1 MLLTLNALLKLL
13 KKLNTKHMKFL
24 AILPATLIAAAPAMA
39 GPYANIEANSG
50 FTGSD
55 YTGTATDFHLGYE
68 GSSGAASFGLQ
79 GGPTVVSPDGGESE
93 TILTG
98 KVFGSVAASD
108 KISVYGE
115 ISAAFDDVNS
125 YGTKAG
131 VKYSF

>member
-1 MLLTLNALLKLL
+1 
-13 KKLNTKHMKFL
+13 MK
-24 AILPATLIAAAPAMA
+24 TLIAAGILLSAAAPAVA
-39 GPYANIEANSG
+39 APYANIEANSG

-55 YTGTATDFHLGYE
+55 YTGTSTDFHLGVE
-68 GSSGAASFGLQ
+68 GASGVASYGFQ
-79 GGPTVVSPDGGESE
+79 AGPTVVTPDGGESE

-98 KVFGSVAASD
+98 KVFGSVAASENL
-108 KISVYGE
+108 SVYGE

>member
-1 MLLTLNALLKLL
+1 
-13 KKLNTKHMKFL
+13 MKT
-24 AILPATLIAAAPAMA
+24 AILSAAVLFAAAPAFA

-55 YTGTATDFHLGYE
+55 YTGTATDFHLGVE
-68 GSSGAASFGLQ
+68 GASGVASYGIQ
-79 GGPTVVSPDGGESE
+79 GGPTVVSPDGGEAE

-108 KISVYGE
+108 KLSVYGE
-115 ISAAFDDVNS
+115 ISAAFDDINS

>member
-1 MLLTLNALLKLL
+1 MC
-13 KKLNTKHMKFL
+13 
-24 AILPATLIAAAPAMA
+24 IRD
-39 GPYANIEANSG
+39 S
-50 FTGSD
+50 
-55 YTGTATDFHLGYE
+55 
-68 GSSGAASFGLQ
+68 LQ

-108 KISVYGE
+108 SLSVYGE

>member
-1 MLLTLNALLKLL
+1 
-13 KKLNTKHMKFL
+13 MKFL

-39 GPYANIEANSG
+39 GPYVNVEANSG
-50 FTGSD
+50 FSGSN
-55 YTGTATDFHLGYE
+55 YTGTSTDFHLGVE
-68 GSSGAASFGLQ
+68 GESGVTSYGFQA
-79 GGPTVVSPDGGESE
+79 GPTVVSPDDAAAE

-108 KISVYGE
+108 NLSIYGE

>member
-1 MLLTLNALLKLL
+1 
-13 KKLNTKHMKFL
+13 MKTL
-24 AILPATLIAAAPAMA
+24 AILPAVALMAAPAFA

-55 YTGTATDFHLGYE
+55 YTGTATDFHLGVE
-68 GSSGAASFGLQ
+68 CASGVASYGFQ
-79 GGPTVVSPDGGESE
+79 AGPTVISPDGGEAE

-98 KVFGSVAASD
+98 KVFGSVAASE
-108 KISVYGE
+108 KLSVYGE

-131 VKYSF
+131 VKYAF

>member
-1 MLLTLNALLKLL
+1 
-13 KKLNTKHMKFL
+13 MKFL
-24 AILPATLIAAAPAMA
+24 AILPATLIAAAPSMA
-39 GPYANIEANSG
+39 GPYVNIEANSG

-55 YTGTATDFHLGYE
+55 YTGTSTDFHLGVE
-68 GSSGAASFGLQ
+68 GASGVASYGVQ
-79 GGPTVVSPDGGESE
+79 AGPTVVSPDGGAAE

-108 KISVYGE
+108 KLSVYGE

>member
-1 MLLTLNALLKLL
+1 M
-13 KKLNTKHMKFL
+13 
-24 AILPATLIAAAPAMA
+24 
-39 GPYANIEANSG
+39 
-50 FTGSD
+50 
-55 YTGTATDFHLGYE
+55 
-68 GSSGAASFGLQ
+68 
-79 GGPTVVSPDGGESE
+79 VSPDGGESE

-108 KISVYGE
+108 SLSVYGE

>member
-1 MLLTLNALLKLL
+1 
-13 KKLNTKHMKFL
+13 MKTL
-24 AILPATLIAAAPAMA
+24 AILPAVALMAAPAFA

-55 YTGTATDFHLGYE
+55 YTGTSTDFHLGVE
-68 GSSGAASFGLQ
+68 GASGVASYGFQ
-79 GGPTVVSPDGGESE
+79 AGPTVISPDGGEAE

-98 KVFGSVAASD
+98 KVFGSVAASE
-108 KISVYGE
+108 KLSVYGE

-131 VKYSF
+131 VKYAF

>member
-1 MLLTLNALLKLL
+1 
-13 KKLNTKHMKFL
+13 MKFI
-24 AILPATLIAAAPAMA
+24 AILPAAALLAAPAFA
-39 GPYANIEANSG
+39 APYVNVEANSG

-55 YTGTATDFHLGYE
+55 YTGTATDFHLGVE
-68 GSSGAASFGLQ
+68 GSSGVASYGFQ
-79 GGPTVVSPDGGESE
+79 AGPTVISPDGGAAE

-98 KVFGSVAASD
+98 KVFGSVAASE
-108 KISVYGE
+108 KFSVYGE